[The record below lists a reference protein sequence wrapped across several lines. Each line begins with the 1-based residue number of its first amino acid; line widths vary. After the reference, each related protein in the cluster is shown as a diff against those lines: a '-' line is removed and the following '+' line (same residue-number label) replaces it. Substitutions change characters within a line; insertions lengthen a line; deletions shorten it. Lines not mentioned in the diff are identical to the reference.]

1 MSRVVRL
8 GLVLAIAFL
17 IPSLAS
23 AQQNAGVEVDAGGVL
38 RMKRF
43 EALNGPLA
51 KAWAAEAKAKLP
63 ADLARISDKRKISL
77 NRLEKAIADK
87 LAAGKDI
94 SNEMR
99 FLAGLTR
106 VENVFFFPG
115 SNDIVIAGPAE
126 GFAADPSGRVIG
138 IVSGRATV
146 QLEDLVTALRAFP
159 PGSEAHPDVI
169 GCSID
174 PTKEGLAKMA
184 AFFAAASKGF
194 DPRNT
199 DKLAMGMKENLG
211 LQTVTIKGVSP
222 KTHFAQVLVEADYRM
237 KLIGIGLEAPQA
249 KITSYV
255 ANAKPGSVAANALQR
270 WYFQPN
276 YECVRVTEDHLA
288 MELVGEGVKL
298 SGQSEVVGGDGSRG
312 AGGAKDPASEKFTT
326 SFTEQYPALAAKSPV
341 YAQLRN
347 LIDLSIA
354 AAFIQEQDYY
364 GKAGWKAE
372 VMMDEGKVAVE
383 RYEAPKQVESAVNA
397 IWRGNKLMTPIGGGV
412 NIRAT
417 VALKDENL
425 LPDEQGELKA
435 KREAVKVEGL
445 AENQW
450 WWD

>member
-1 MSRVVRL
+1 MSRATRL

-17 IPSLAS
+17 VPSLAS
-23 AQQNAGVEVDAGGVL
+23 AQQNAGVEVDAAGVL

-43 EALNGPLA
+43 EALNGRLA
-51 KAWAAEAKAKLP
+51 KAWAVEAKAKLP
-63 ADLARISDKRKISL
+63 ADLARVSDKRKISL
-77 NRLEKAIADK
+77 NRLEQAIAGK
-87 LAAGKDI
+87 LAAGEDI

-146 QLEDLVTALRAFP
+146 LLDDLVTALRAFP
-159 PGSEAHPDVI
+159 PGSESHPDVI

-184 AFFAAASKGF
+184 AFWEAASKGF
-194 DPRNT
+194 NPRNT
-199 DKLAMGMKENLG
+199 DKLVMGMKEARG
-211 LQTVTIKGVSP
+211 LENVTIKGVPERS
-222 KTHFAQVLVEADYRM
+222 HFAQVLVEADYRM
-237 KLIGIGLEAPQA
+237 KLIGIGLEKPKA

-255 ANAKPGSVAANALQR
+255 SKAKPGGTSNLQR

-276 YECVRVTEDHLA
+276 YECVRVTEDRLA

-298 SGQSEVVGGDGSRG
+298 SGQSEVVGGDGSRSE
-312 AGGAKDPASEKFTT
+312 GGRKDPASEAFTT

-372 VMMDEGKVAVE
+372 VMMDEGKIAVE
-383 RYEAPKQVESAVNA
+383 VYEAPKQVEPAVNA
-397 IWRGNKLMTPIGGGV
+397 IWRGNDLMAPIGGGV
-412 NIRAT
+412 NIRAPQ
-417 VALKDENL
+417 ALKAENL
-425 LPDEQGELKA
+425 LADEQGELKA
-435 KREAVKVEGL
+435 KRDAVKVEGL
-445 AENQW
+445 AESQW

>member
-1 MSRVVRL
+1 MSRVIRL
-8 GLVLAIAFL
+8 GLVLAIALFV
-17 IPSLAS
+17 PTLAS

-43 EALNGPLA
+43 QDLKGPLA
-51 KAWAAEAKAKLP
+51 KAWAEEAKAKLP
-63 ADLARISDKRKISL
+63 PDLARVSDKRKISL
-77 NRLEKAIADK
+77 NRLEKAIAEK

-94 SNEMR
+94 GDEMR

-126 GFAADPSGRVIG
+126 AFAADPSGRVVG
-138 IVSGRATV
+138 IASGRATV
-146 QLEDLVTALRAFP
+146 QLDDLVTALRAFP
-159 PGSEAHPDVI
+159 PGTDTRADVI

-174 PTKEGLAKMA
+174 PTQEGLAKMA
-184 AFFAAASKGF
+184 AFFAAAAQGF
-194 DPRNT
+194 NPRNT
-199 DKLAMGMKENLG
+199 DKLVMGMKENLG

-237 KLIGIGLEAPQA
+237 KLIGIGLEVPQA

-255 ANAKPGSVAANALQR
+255 SKAKPGATSSNALQR

-298 SGQSEVVGGDGSRG
+298 SGQSEVVGGDGTRG
-312 AGGAKDPASEKFTT
+312 AGGPKDPASEAFTT

-347 LIDLSIA
+347 LIDLAIA

-372 VMMDEGKVAVE
+372 VLMDEDQVAVE
-383 RYEAPKQVESAVNA
+383 IYEAPKQVESAVNA

-412 NIRAT
+412 NIRAHH
-417 VALKDENL
+417 ALKAENL

-435 KREAVKVEGL
+435 KRDAVKVEGL
-445 AENQW
+445 ADSQW

>member
-8 GLVLAIAFL
+8 SLVLAIALFV
-17 IPSLAS
+17 PALAS
-23 AQQNAGVEVDAGGVL
+23 AQQNAGVEIRAGGVL
-38 RMKRF
+38 TLKWY
-43 EALNGPLA
+43 EPLKGPLA
-51 KAWAAEAKAKLP
+51 KAWAAEATAKLP

-94 SNEMR
+94 SDEMR

-115 SNDIVIAGPAE
+115 SNDIVVAGPAE

-146 QLEDLVTALRAFP
+146 QLEDLVTALRAYP
-159 PGSEAHPDVI
+159 PGTDTRGKLI

-174 PTKEGLAKMA
+174 PTKEGLVKMA
-184 AFFAAASKGF
+184 AFFAAAAKGF

-199 DKLAMGMKENLG
+199 DKLAMGLKENLG
-211 LQTVTIKGVSP
+211 LQNVTINGVSP

-237 KLIGIGLEAPQA
+237 KLIGIGLETPQA

-255 ANAKPGSVAANALQR
+255 STAKPGAASNALQR

-288 MELVGEGVKL
+288 MELVGAGVKL
-298 SGQSEVVGGDGSRG
+298 SGQSEVVGADGSRG
-312 AGGAKDPASEKFTT
+312 ADGSKDPASEKFTST
-326 SFTEQYPALAAKSPV
+326 FTDQYAALAAKVPV
-341 YAQLRN
+341 YAQMKN
-347 LIDLSIA
+347 LIDLAIA

-372 VMMDEGKVAVE
+372 VLMDEAKVAVE
-383 RYEAPKQVESAVNA
+383 VFEAPKQVESAVNA

-412 NIRAT
+412 SIRPNL
-417 VALKDENL
+417 ALEKERL
-425 LPDEQGELKA
+425 LKDEQGELKA
-435 KREAVKVEGL
+435 KRELVKVEGL
-445 AENQW
+445 AEGQW

>member
-1 MSRVVRL
+1 MSRAIRVGIVV
-8 GLVLAIAFL
+8 AIAL
-17 IPSLAS
+17 LCPALAS
-23 AQQNAGVEVDAGGVL
+23 AQQAAGVEVRADNVL
-38 RMKRF
+38 RIKRYQGL
-43 EALNGPLA
+43 AGPLA
-51 KAWAAEAKAKLP
+51 KAWVAEATAKLP
-63 ADLARISDKRKISL
+63 ADLARLSDKRKISL
-77 NRLEKAIADK
+77 NRLEKAIAEK

-94 SNEMR
+94 SDEMR

-146 QLEDLVTALRAFP
+146 QLEDLVTALRAYP
-159 PGSEAHPDVI
+159 PGTDTRADVI

-174 PTKEGLAKMA
+174 PTQEGLTKMA
-184 AFFAAASKGF
+184 AYFTAASKGF

-199 DKLAMGMKENLG
+199 EKLAAGMKENLG
-211 LQTVTIKGVSP
+211 LQNVTIKGISA
-222 KTHFAQVLVEADYRM
+222 KSHFAQVLVEADYRM
-237 KLIGIGLEAPQA
+237 KLIGIGLETPPA

-255 ANAKPGSVAANALQR
+255 SKAKPGAAASNALQR

-298 SGQSEVVGGDGSRG
+298 SGQSEVVGADGSRG
-312 AGGAKDPASEKFTT
+312 AAGSKDPASAAFTT
-326 SFTEQYPALAAKSPV
+326 SFTEQYPALAAKVPV
-341 YAQLRN
+341 YAQMRN

-364 GKAGWKAE
+364 GKAGWKAT
-372 VMMDEGKVAVE
+372 VLMDESQLAVE
-383 RYEAPKQVESAVNA
+383 IYEEPKQVESAVNA

-412 NIRAT
+412 NIRPRN
-417 VALKDENL
+417 ALMAENL
-425 LPDEQGELKA
+425 LKDEQGELKA

-445 AENQW
+445 ADSQW